1 MLRKF
6 SLIAAAF
13 MMVVAEPVSA
23 QYVMNVRDAD
33 IRAFVQ
39 EAARVTGRT
48 FIVDS
53 KVQGT
58 VSVVTER
65 PLSRSE
71 YFEIF
76 LSTLRANG
84 FVAVPTSGGAYRV
97 QQAEG
102 AATQPSRIGSKARS
116 ASEFVTEVF
125 RLKSIDAT
133 QAVESLRPLVSR
145 EGSITANRS
154 ANSIIVAD
162 YADNIRRMRQ
172 LIGQIDRDNSAT
184 RVVNLQN
191 ADATEIA
198 QSLQAL
204 ATQGVAGEGAVAP
217 VSVVPFASSNSIA
230 LRGDPSSVA
239 EFMRIARD
247 LDQRSRSNSEVKIYR
262 LDYADAETLL
272 PVLQQLVG
280 QQQSATVTAPSA
292 NIPALARNVT
302 SGSSSDASSTPAAVS
317 TVTTSSGG
325 SAGSGVA
332 GRRPAIVTRYE
343 GTNAII
349 VAADPDTQRTLGEVI
364 RQLDTRQDQI
374 QVEAII
380 VEISDSLA
388 KELGVQFLF
397 GDNNI
402 GYGVT
407 NFSNIQPN
415 ILDIAGGVLAN
426 QLDTTTT
433 VINGTSVTTST
444 NSTTGDLLRQN
455 AAQAVL
461 GARGGFL
468 GLGIPLGAG
477 GILGALI
484 NAVRADTESNVLS
497 TPSLTVN
504 DGLEGSILF
513 GQEIPVSTGEAL
525 SNNFDNTFRTIQRQ
539 NVGIELI
546 VTPQINAGDEVRLDL
561 KQEVSSIAG
570 PVSDNFNELIIN
582 KREIKTTLTVGN
594 GEIAVLGGLLDD
606 NERRTIQKIPLLGD
620 IPIIGELFKSRA
632 RTRVKTNL
640 LVFIRP
646 TILRSRAD
654 QAKIAAQRYGYIRNQ
669 QLLRRPDQEPT
680 IDELVRDYIGAVP
693 PGGPYTYTTGDTLI
707 GATGEVLPPPP
718 PGTVIV
724 PVAVPASDVSTG
736 ELPPVDPQY
745 DGTPP

>member
-6 SLIAAAF
+6 SLVAAAF

-53 KVQGT
+53 RVQGT
-58 VSVVTER
+58 VSVITER

-84 FVAVPTSGGAYRV
+84 LVAVPTSGGAYRV
-97 QQAEG
+97 QQADG
-102 AATQPSRIGSKARS
+102 AATQPSRIGSRARS

-125 RLKSIDAT
+125 RLRSIDAT

-145 EGSITANRS
+145 EGSLTANRS
-154 ANSIIVAD
+154 ANSLIVAD

-184 RVVNLQN
+184 RIVNLRN
-191 ADATEIA
+191 ADASEIA

-217 VSVVPFASSNSIA
+217 VSVVPFPTSNSIA
-230 LRGDPSSVA
+230 LRGDAASVA
-239 EFMRIARD
+239 EFVKIAGD
-247 LDQRSRSNSEVKIYR
+247 LDQRSRSTSEVKIYR

-280 QQQSATVTAPSA
+280 QQQSQTVTAPSA
-292 NIPALARNVT
+292 DIPAIARNVT
-302 SGSSSDASSTPAAVS
+302 QGSPTVSSGNAAAVS

-325 SAGSGVA
+325 AGGIA
-332 GRRPAIVTRYE
+332 GRRPAIITRYA

-364 RQLDTRQDQI
+364 RQLDIRQNQI

-397 GDNNI
+397 GDNNV
-402 GYGVT
+402 GYGVS

-415 ILDIAGGVLAN
+415 ILDVAGGILAN
-426 QLDTTTT
+426 ELDQTTT
-433 VINGTSVTTST
+433 VVNGTTVTTST
-444 NSTTGDLLRQN
+444 NSSTGDLLRNN

-468 GLGIPLGAG
+468 GLGIPLGGG

-525 SNNFDNTFRTIQRQ
+525 SNNFDNAFRTIQRQ

-546 VTPQINAGDEVRLDL
+546 VTPQINAGDEIRLDL
-561 KQEVSSIAG
+561 NQEVSSIAG
-570 PVSDNFNELIIN
+570 PVSDDFNELIIN
-582 KREIKTTLTVGN
+582 KREIKTTVTVGN

-632 RTRVKTNL
+632 RSRVKTNL

-654 QAKIAAQRYGYIRNQ
+654 QARLTAQRYGYIRNQ
-669 QLLRRPDQEPT
+669 QLLRRPGEEPT
-680 IDELVRDYIGAVP
+680 LDQLVRDYLDTVP
-693 PGGPYTYTTGDTLI
+693 PGGPYVYQSGDVLI
-707 GATGEVLPPPP
+707 GATGDVLPPPAE
-718 PGTVIV
+718 GTVVV
-724 PVAVPASDVSTG
+724 PVAVPASDVDGG
-736 ELPPVDPQY
+736 ELPPVYDATPQ
-745 DGTPP
+745 